1 LKKIIL
7 VILGLLFTS
16 TAGYSVQNESIDVV
30 VDKIQKKYE
39 GIEDFHADFTQEATV
54 KALNTVQ
61 KSDGEVWFKKPG
73 KMRWDYIKKI
83 DEKEMLMQKIV
94 NDGENIYYYLPL
106 ENQVMIENVKNIFP
120 EKAPN
125 NFLSGMGRLKEDFK
139 VAEGYPKG
147 FKKDSNLYYLEL
159 TPKEKLRGIYKLYIA
174 VDKDKFI
181 VKESV
186 SVDPYENTTKIMFSN
201 IEINKSIADNVF
213 GFEMPKGVKIIT
225 PQEGKNK

>member
-1 LKKIIL
+1 MSWLKIQIV
-7 VILGLLFTS
+7 VILLLIPVIS
-16 TAGYSVQNESIDVV
+16 SGKEVDEIVGKVQGVYD
-30 VDKIQKKYE
+30 
-39 GIEDFHADFTQEATV
+39 GISDFRADFIQESTN
-54 KALNTVQ
+54 KALKYTVT
-61 KSDGEVWFKKPG
+61 DAGVVYFKKPG